1 MDWITGHVVFS
12 LGGMVGEII
21 RASVRMREG
30 MRAGNQELGADC
42 DLCYA
47 ADICNEFCFLIF
59 LNVFFPQ
66 FLKGSDVN

>member
-21 RASVRMREG
+21 RASVRMREY
-30 MRAGNQELGADC
+30 MRAGDQELGADC

-47 ADICNEFCFLIF
+47 TDICNEFCFLIDF
-59 LNVFFPQ
+59 SKCFFP
-66 FLKGSDVN
+66 SVP